1 MSTAW
6 AIRKLGF
13 KQTVKGAMI
22 IGTLAGIMAAMQG
35 AAYAASYPTPESRAE
50 FATSLA
56 SAPALGVLYG
66 EPKNLA
72 STAGYVVYRVVP
84 FLALIAAI
92 WGLSTATKLLRGQ
105 EEDGHTEV
113 ITAGVTSK
121 QAATYNMIV
130 GYFAAIV
137 LATLLCVGIT
147 AAVNMMPNIGMTFP
161 SAILIG
167 AAIFLP
173 ATVFGSVGIITSQ
186 LSINRKRAFMFGLVP
201 LLTFF
206 VLRAIANTVDGMSFV
221 KQFTPFGWSDLI
233 SPVIDPMPWWTLPF
247 VGVALIFGYIGIR
260 LSRKRDLGEGV
271 LNESMTVRSHLF
283 LLGSPLRLTLR
294 QNTWTFISWAAGAV
308 FLSTLM
314 ASLAKIAVD
323 ALVDSPSLRAIVTS
337 FGGASNDITIAFIG
351 SGMVF
356 TVMVLLVMITMNVA
370 GIRSDEAKG
379 YLETTLVHPVRRS
392 VWLTSRALLIA
403 VMSLVVALL
412 SCITTWGVARTQG
425 IDIDLGDILLVGI
438 ALTGT
443 TLFTLG
449 LGILFYGLAPRLAI
463 ISMYIIIV
471 WSFLVD
477 MLQSATTIND
487 ALAKTSLFHY
497 ISTSPAATPD
507 WQTFTW
513 LALLGATMAAI
524 GITLFT
530 RRDITGS

>member
-13 KQTVKGAMI
+13 KQTAKGAII
-22 IGTLAGIMAAMQG
+22 IGVLAGAMAAMQG

-105 EEDGHTEV
+105 EEDGHTEI
-113 ITAGVTSK
+113 ITAGATSK
-121 QAATYNMIV
+121 QAATYNIMI
-130 GYFAAIV
+130 GYFTAI
-137 LATLLCVGIT
+137 LFATLLCIGIT
-147 AAVNMMPNIGMTFP
+147 AAVNMMPTIGMTFP
-161 SAILIG
+161 SSALIG

-173 ATVFGSVGIITSQ
+173 AIVFSGIGIITSQ

-201 LLTFF
+201 LLAFF
-206 VLRAIANTVDGMSFV
+206 VLRALANTVDGMSFM
-221 KQFTPFGWSDLI
+221 KQLTPFGWSDLI
-233 SPVIDPMPWWTLPF
+233 SPVIDPMPWWALPYIGS
-247 VGVALIFGYIGIR
+247 VLIFGYLGIH
-260 LSRKRDLGEGV
+260 LSRKRDLGEGI
-271 LNESMTVRSHLF
+271 LNESMTVQSHLF
-283 LLGSPLRLTLR
+283 LLGSPLKLALR
-294 QNTWTFISWAAGAV
+294 QNIWTFISWAVGAI
-308 FLSTLM
+308 FLSALM

-323 ALVDSPSLRAIVTS
+323 ALVDSPSLRTIITS
-337 FGGASNDITIAFIG
+337 FGGASHDITIAFIG

-356 TVMVLLVMITMNVA
+356 TVMVLLVMVTINVS
-370 GIRSDEAKG
+370 GIRNDEAKG

-392 VWLTSRALLIA
+392 VWLTSRTLLIA
-403 VMSLVVALL
+403 TTSLIVALL

-425 IDIDLGDILLVGI
+425 IDIDLSNILLVGI

-449 LGILFYGLAPRLAI
+449 LGTLFYGIVPRFAVV
-463 ISMYIIIV
+463 SMYIIIA
-471 WSFLVD
+471 WSFVID

-487 ALAKTSLFHY
+487 ILARTSLFHY
-497 ISTSPAATPD
+497 ISTSPTATPD

-513 LALLGATMAAI
+513 LTLLGAAMAAT
-524 GITLFT
+524 GIAFFT
-530 RRDITGS
+530 KRDITSS